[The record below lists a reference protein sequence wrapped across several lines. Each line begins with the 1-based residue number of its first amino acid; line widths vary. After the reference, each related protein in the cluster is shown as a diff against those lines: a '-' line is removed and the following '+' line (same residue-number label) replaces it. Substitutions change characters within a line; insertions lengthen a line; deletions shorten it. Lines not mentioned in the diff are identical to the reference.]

1 MVCGLVAQHYGELD
15 HEGGKWTVPVGGGFD
30 KAFQLD
36 EQRIKLDFDAYYNV
50 FRPKA
55 SNDTWLLQV
64 TLTFQFPDEGSEPI
78 AAMPARHCGD
88 RKSAF
93 AR

>member
-1 MVCGLVAQHYGELD
+1 MVCGLVAQHHGEQD
-15 HEGGKWTVPVGGGFD
+15 HEGGKWTVPVGGGFGG
-30 KAFQLD
+30 AFQLD
-36 EQRIKLDFDAYYNV
+36 EQPINLDLDAYHNV
-50 FRPKA
+50 FQPKA
-55 SNDTWLLQV
+55 GNDTRLLQV

-93 AR
+93 A